1 LTWSFVED
9 SLLVPITLSN
19 PLLGSDYPTD
29 GSVMAALDTGYTG
42 FILVPYA
49 IFMALRLDQLKPIIT
64 RGELADG
71 RSIELQAA
79 YGALRIPELPFE
91 EEGLIETNPE
101 ITEILL
107 GMRAMKRLR
116 STIDGCKRF
125 LMMERC

>member
-1 LTWSFVED
+1 M
-9 SLLVPITLSN
+9 LVPITLSN

-49 IFMALRLDQLKPIIT
+49 IFRALRLDQLKPIIT